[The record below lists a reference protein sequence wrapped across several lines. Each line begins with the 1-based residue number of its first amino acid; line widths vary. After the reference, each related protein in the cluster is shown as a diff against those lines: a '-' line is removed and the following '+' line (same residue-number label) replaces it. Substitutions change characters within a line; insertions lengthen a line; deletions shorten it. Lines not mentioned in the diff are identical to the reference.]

1 MAGNLLPP
9 CAVPRA
15 SFHGLP
21 EFSRRRAAQA
31 EWAFQDAPFIG
42 CGMTKAIALV
52 VAAGSGLR
60 VGGEIPKQF
69 LHLAG
74 KPLLRYCLETFL
86 NHPKIA
92 AVRVVIN
99 PTYRPLYDAAT
110 DGLPLLSAVDGGAT
124 RQESVHLGLESLVDA
139 APDLVLI
146 HDAAR
151 PFLDAATIDRT
162 LDALVAHRAALVA
175 VPVVDTL
182 KRAEGAFSGVTVDR
196 AGLWR
201 AQTPQGFHFETILAA
216 HRQLAKNGSEMTDDA
231 AVAEA
236 TGQKVILVQGH
247 EDNFKVTTQADLAR
261 AERMLKTPMANSPI
275 SPTTASTAYE
285 YRTGNGFDVHRL
297 IAGDGVHICG
307 IKIPCEWRL
316 EGHSDA
322 DVALH
327 ALTDAI
333 LGAISA
339 KDIGAHFPPSDPQW
353 RGAESWRFLDHASKL
368 VQQRGGKITHCDV
381 TIICEKPKV
390 GPHRDA
396 MVQRV
401 AEILAIAQDRVSVK
415 ATTTEKLGF
424 TGRGEGIAAQATATV
439 ALPVA

>member
-1 MAGNLLPP
+1 MK
-9 CAVPRA
+9 
-15 SFHGLP
+15 
-21 EFSRRRAAQA
+21 
-31 EWAFQDAPFIG
+31 
-42 CGMTKAIALV
+42 KAIALI

-69 LHLAG
+69 LHLGG
-74 KPLLRYCLETFL
+74 KPLLRYCLETFAA
-86 NHPKIA
+86 HPRISGIC
-92 AVRVVIN
+92 VVIN
-99 PTYRPLYDAAT
+99 PSYRPFYEAAVA
-110 DGLPLLSAVDGGAT
+110 GLDVLPAVDGGAT
-124 RQESVHLGLESLVDA
+124 RQESVRLGLESLA
-139 APDLVLI
+139 AMQPDLVLI

-162 LDALVAHRAALVA
+162 LDSLAEHSAALVA

-182 KRAEGAFSGVTVDR
+182 KRAEGSFSGQTVDR
-196 AGLWR
+196 KDLWR
-201 AQTPQGFHFETILAA
+201 AQTPQGFHFDAILAG
-216 HRQLAKNGSEMTDDA
+216 HRTVAGNGQDMTDDA

-236 TGQKVILVQGH
+236 TGQRVVLVQGH
-247 EDNFKVTTQADLAR
+247 EDNFKVTTPADLVR
-261 AERMLKTPMANSPI
+261 AERMLQDAM
-275 SPTTASTAYE
+275 SPTPEHQSFE

-297 IAGDGVHICG
+297 IAGDGVYLCG

-353 RGAESWRFLDHASKL
+353 RGAESWKFLDHANKL
-368 VQQRGGKITHCDV
+368 VHQRHGKITHCDI

-396 MVQRV
+396 MVARV
-401 AEILAIAQDRVSVK
+401 AEILGIEQDRVSVK

-424 TGRGEGIAAQATATV
+424 TGRGEGIATQATATV
-439 ALPVA
+439 ALPVR

>member
-1 MAGNLLPP
+1 
-9 CAVPRA
+9 
-15 SFHGLP
+15 
-21 EFSRRRAAQA
+21 
-31 EWAFQDAPFIG
+31 
-42 CGMTKAIALV
+42 MTKAIALI

-60 VGGEIPKQF
+60 IGGEVPKQF

-86 NHPKIA
+86 AHPRISG
-92 AVRVVIN
+92 VCVVIN
-99 PTYRPLYDAAT
+99 PSYRPFYDAAAA
-110 DGLPLLSAVDGGAT
+110 GLPLMPAVNGGAT
-124 RQESVHLGLESLVDA
+124 RQESVRLGLESLTSQQ
-139 APDLVLI
+139 PDLVLI

-162 LDALVAHRAALVA
+162 LDALDQHQAALVA

-182 KRAEGAFSGVTVDR
+182 KRAADGFSGQTVDR
-196 AGLWR
+196 KDLWR
-201 AQTPQGFHFETILAA
+201 AQTPQGFRFISILAA
-216 HRQLAKNGSEMTDDA
+216 HRAVADSGKEMTDDA

-236 TGQKVILVQGH
+236 AGQRVMLVEGH
-247 EDNFKVTTQADLAR
+247 EDNFKVTTPADLAR
-261 AERMLKTPMANSPI
+261 AERMLQATMPPA
-275 SPTTASTAYE
+275 TTQDQRAYE

-297 IAGDGVHICG
+297 LAGDGVHLCG
-307 IKIPCEWRL
+307 VKIPCEWRL

-353 RGAESWRFLDHASKL
+353 RGAESWKFLDHANKL
-368 VQQRGGKITHCDV
+368 VHQRSGKIVHCDV

-396 MVQRV
+396 MVARI
-401 AEILAIAQDRVSVK
+401 AEILRIEPDRVSVK

-439 ALPVA
+439 ALPAR

>member
-1 MAGNLLPP
+1 
-9 CAVPRA
+9 
-15 SFHGLP
+15 
-21 EFSRRRAAQA
+21 
-31 EWAFQDAPFIG
+31 
-42 CGMTKAIALV
+42 MTKAIALV
-52 VAAGSGLR
+52 VAAGNGLR

-86 NHPKIA
+86 AHPRIA
-92 AVRVVIN
+92 EVRVVIN
-99 PTYRPLYDAAT
+99 PTYRALYDAAT
-110 DGLPLLSAVDGGAT
+110 VGLQLLSVVDGGAT
-124 RQESVHLGLESLVDA
+124 RQASVRLGLESLEA
-139 APDLVLI
+139 SFPDVVLI

-162 LDALVAHRAALVA
+162 LDALAAHRAALVA

-182 KRAEGAFSGVTVDR
+182 KRADSAFSGVTVDR
-196 AGLWR
+196 TGLWR
-201 AQTPQGFHFETILAA
+201 AQTPQGFHFQTILAG
-216 HRQLAKNGSEMTDDA
+216 HRQLADSGTEMTDDA

-236 TGQKVILVQGH
+236 TGQQVILVHGH

-261 AERMLKTPMANSPI
+261 AERMLKTPMPS
-275 SPTTASTAYE
+275 SPTSTTVVPTACE

-297 IAGDGVHICG
+297 IAGDGVHLCG
-307 IKIPCEWRL
+307 IKIPCDWRL

-339 KDIGAHFPPSDPQW
+339 KDIGAPFPPSDPQW
-353 RGAESWRFLDHASKL
+353 RGAESWRFLDHANRL
-368 VQQRGGKITHCDV
+368 VQERGGKITHCDV

-390 GPHRDA
+390 GPYRDA

-401 AEILAIAQDRVSVK
+401 AEILAIAPDRVSVK
-415 ATTTEKLGF
+415 ATTT
-424 TGRGEGIAAQATATV
+424 AQATATV
-439 ALPVA
+439 ALPIT

>member
-1 MAGNLLPP
+1 M
-9 CAVPRA
+9 
-15 SFHGLP
+15 
-21 EFSRRRAAQA
+21 E
-31 EWAFQDAPFIG
+31 
-42 CGMTKAIALV
+42 KAIALI

-69 LHLAG
+69 LHLGG
-74 KPLLRYCLETFL
+74 KPLLRYCLETFAA
-86 NHPKIA
+86 HPRISGIC
-92 AVRVVIN
+92 VVIN
-99 PTYRPLYDAAT
+99 PSYRPFYEAAVA
-110 DGLPLLSAVDGGAT
+110 GLDILPAVNGGAT
-124 RQESVHLGLESLVDA
+124 RQESVRLGLESLA
-139 APDLVLI
+139 ASAPDLVLI

-162 LDALVAHRAALVA
+162 LDSLAEHTAALVA

-182 KRAEGAFSGVTVDR
+182 KRADGTFSGVTVDR
-196 AGLWR
+196 KDLWR
-201 AQTPQGFHFETILAA
+201 AQTPQGFHFQSILTA
-216 HRQLAKNGSEMTDDA
+216 HRAVAGNGQEMTDDA

-236 TGQKVILVQGH
+236 TGQRVVLVQGH
-247 EDNFKVTTQADLAR
+247 EDNFKVTTPADLAR
-261 AERMLKTPMANSPI
+261 AERTLAERMLQDAM
-275 SPTTASTAYE
+275 SPTTDPQSFEYRPLE

-297 IAGDGVHICG
+297 IAGDGVYLCG
-307 IKIPCEWRL
+307 IKIPCDWRL

-353 RGAESWRFLDHASKL
+353 RGAESWKFLDHANKL
-368 VQQRGGKITHCDV
+368 VHQRHGKITHCDV

-396 MVQRV
+396 MVARV
-401 AEILAIAQDRVSVK
+401 AEILGIEQDRVSVK

-424 TGRGEGIAAQATATV
+424 TGRGEGIATQATATV
-439 ALPVA
+439 ALPVR

>member
-1 MAGNLLPP
+1 
-9 CAVPRA
+9 
-15 SFHGLP
+15 
-21 EFSRRRAAQA
+21 
-31 EWAFQDAPFIG
+31 
-42 CGMTKAIALV
+42 MTKAIALI

-86 NHPKIA
+86 AHPRINE
-92 AVRVVIN
+92 VRVVIN
-99 PTYRPLYDAAT
+99 PSYRPFYEAAAA
-110 DGLPLLSAVDGGAT
+110 GLPLMPAVNGGAT
-124 RQESVHLGLESLVDA
+124 RQESVRLGLESLVELQ
-139 APDLVLI
+139 PDLVLI

-162 LDALVAHRAALVA
+162 LDALDQHQAALVA

-182 KRAEGAFSGVTVDR
+182 KRAENGFSGQTVDR
-196 AGLWR
+196 KDLWR
-201 AQTPQGFHFETILAA
+201 AQTPQGFRFISILAA
-216 HRQLAKNGSEMTDDA
+216 HRAVANSGKEMTDDA

-236 TGQKVILVQGH
+236 TGQRVVLVEGH
-247 EDNFKVTTQADLAR
+247 EDNFKVTTPADLAR
-261 AERMLKTPMANSPI
+261 AERMLQATMPPATVQSQH
-275 SPTTASTAYE
+275 AYE

-297 IAGDGVHICG
+297 LTGDGVHLCG
-307 IKIPCEWRL
+307 VKIPCEWRL

-353 RGAESWRFLDHASKL
+353 RGAESWKFLDHANKL
-368 VQQRGGKITHCDV
+368 VHQRDGKIVHCDV

-396 MVQRV
+396 MVARI
-401 AEILAIAQDRVSVK
+401 AEILRIETDRVSVK

-439 ALPVA
+439 ALPAR

>member
-1 MAGNLLPP
+1 
-9 CAVPRA
+9 
-15 SFHGLP
+15 
-21 EFSRRRAAQA
+21 
-31 EWAFQDAPFIG
+31 
-42 CGMTKAIALV
+42 MTKAIALV
-52 VAAGSGLR
+52 VAAGNGLR

-69 LHLAG
+69 LHLGG
-74 KPLLRYCLETFL
+74 KPLLCYCLEAFL
-86 NHPKIA
+86 AHPRIA
-92 AVRVVIN
+92 GIRVVIN
-99 PTYRPLYDAAT
+99 PTYRPLYAAAV
-110 DGLPLLSAVDGGAT
+110 DGLSLMPAVDGGAT
-124 RQESVHLGLESLVDA
+124 RQDSVRLGLESLLEEQ
-139 APDLVLI
+139 PDLVLI

-162 LDALVAHRAALVA
+162 LDALADHPAALVA

-182 KRAEGAFSGVTVDR
+182 KRAEGAFSGQTVDR
-196 AGLWR
+196 KDLWR
-201 AQTPQGFHFETILAA
+201 AQTPQGFHFDTILAG
-216 HRQLAKNGSEMTDDA
+216 HRALADSGKEMTDDA
-231 AVAEA
+231 AIAEA
-236 TGQKVILVQGH
+236 TGHKVVLVLGH
-247 EDNFKVTTQADLAR
+247 EDNFKVTTPADLAR
-261 AERMLKTPMANSPI
+261 AERMLQPTMSSPAITPASP
-275 SPTTASTAYE
+275 SSYE

-297 IAGDGVHICG
+297 IAGDGVHMCG
-307 IKIPCEWRL
+307 VKIPCDWRL

-327 ALTDAI
+327 ALTDAV

-353 RGAESWRFLDHASKL
+353 RGAESWKFLDHANKL
-368 VQQRGGKITHCDV
+368 VKQRGGKIIHCDI

-401 AEILAIAQDRVSVK
+401 AEILGIERDRVSVK

-439 ALPVA
+439 ALPIS

>member
-1 MAGNLLPP
+1 
-9 CAVPRA
+9 
-15 SFHGLP
+15 
-21 EFSRRRAAQA
+21 
-31 EWAFQDAPFIG
+31 
-42 CGMTKAIALV
+42 MTKAIALV

-69 LHLAG
+69 LTLAG

-86 NHPKIA
+86 AHPRIA

-99 PTYRPLYDAAT
+99 PTYRALYDAAT
-110 DGLPLLSAVDGGAT
+110 AGLALMPAVDGGAT
-124 RQESVHLGLESLVDA
+124 RQASVRLGLESLEA
-139 APDLVLI
+139 SKPDLVLI

-151 PFLDAATIDRT
+151 PFLDAATIDRS
-162 LDALVAHRAALVA
+162 LVALAEHQAALVA
-175 VPVVDTL
+175 IPVVDTL

-196 AGLWR
+196 TGLWR
-201 AQTPQGFHFETILAA
+201 AQTPQGFHFGAILAS
-216 HRQLAKNGSEMTDDA
+216 HRQLADSGIEMTDDA

-236 TGQKVILVQGH
+236 TGHKVILVPGH
-247 EDNFKVTTQADLAR
+247 EDNFKVTTQADLIR
-261 AERMLKTPMANSPI
+261 AERMLNFPMSQKPSSA
-275 SPTTASTAYE
+275 TAFE

-297 IAGDGVHICG
+297 IAGDGVHMCG

-353 RGAESWRFLDHASKL
+353 RGAESWKFLDHANKL
-368 VQQRGGKITHCDV
+368 VKQRGGKITHCDI

-390 GPHRDA
+390 GPHREA
-396 MVQRV
+396 MIQRV
-401 AEILAIAQDRVSVK
+401 AEILAIDAERVSVK

-439 ALPVA
+439 ALPLT

>member
-1 MAGNLLPP
+1 
-9 CAVPRA
+9 
-15 SFHGLP
+15 
-21 EFSRRRAAQA
+21 
-31 EWAFQDAPFIG
+31 
-42 CGMTKAIALV
+42 MTKAIALV

-69 LHLAG
+69 LTLDG

-86 NHPKIA
+86 AHPRIA
-92 AVRVVIN
+92 GVRVVIN
-99 PTYRPLYDAAT
+99 PTYRPLYAAAT
-110 DGLPLLSAVDGGAT
+110 AGLSLMPAVDGGAT
-124 RQESVHLGLESLVDA
+124 RQESVRLGLESLVDEK
-139 APDLVLI
+139 PDLVLI

-151 PFLDAATIDRT
+151 PFIDAATIDRT
-162 LDALVAHRAALVA
+162 LDALADHPAALVA

-182 KRAEGAFSGVTVDR
+182 KRAADAFSGVTVDR
-196 AGLWR
+196 KDLWR
-201 AQTPQGFHFETILAA
+201 AQTPQGFHFNAILDG
-216 HRQLAKNGSEMTDDA
+216 HRSLAGNGTEMTDDA

-236 TGQKVILVQGH
+236 TGHKVVLVLGH
-247 EDNFKVTTQADLAR
+247 EDNFKVTTPADLAR
-261 AERMLKTPMANSPI
+261 AERMLQTAMSPQ
-275 SPTTASTAYE
+275 SQNPTATTYE

-297 IAGDGVHICG
+297 LAGDGVHMCG
-307 IKIPCEWRL
+307 VKIPCEWRL

-327 ALTDAI
+327 ALTDAV

-353 RGAESWRFLDHASKL
+353 RGAESWKFLDHANKL
-368 VQQRGGKITHCDV
+368 VQQRGGKITHCDI

-396 MVQRV
+396 MVDRV
-401 AEILAIAQDRVSVK
+401 AEILGIERDRVSVK

-439 ALPVA
+439 ALPI

>member
-1 MAGNLLPP
+1 
-9 CAVPRA
+9 
-15 SFHGLP
+15 
-21 EFSRRRAAQA
+21 
-31 EWAFQDAPFIG
+31 
-42 CGMTKAIALV
+42 MTKAIALV

-69 LHLAG
+69 LNLAG

-86 NHPKIA
+86 AHPRIA

-99 PTYRPLYDAAT
+99 PTYRPLYESAT
-110 DGLPLLSAVDGGAT
+110 IGLPLMPAVDGGAT
-124 RQESVHLGLESLVDA
+124 RQASVRLGLESLEA
-139 APDLVLI
+139 SKPDLVLI

-151 PFLDAATIDRT
+151 PFLDAATIDRS
-162 LDALVAHRAALVA
+162 LDALADHQAALVA

-182 KRAEGAFSGVTVDR
+182 KRAEGAYSGVTVDR
-196 AGLWR
+196 TSLWR
-201 AQTPQGFHFETILAA
+201 AQTPQGFHFRTILAG
-216 HRQLAKNGSEMTDDA
+216 HRQLADSGTEMTDDA

-236 TGQKVILVQGH
+236 AGHQVILVPGH
-247 EDNFKVTTQADLAR
+247 EDNFKVTTQADLIR
-261 AERMLKTPMANSPI
+261 AERMLRSTMSHKPS
-275 SPTTASTAYE
+275 STTAFE

-297 IAGDGVHICG
+297 IAGDGVHMCG
-307 IKIPCEWRL
+307 IKIPCDWRL

-327 ALTDAI
+327 ALTDAV

-353 RGAESWRFLDHASKL
+353 RGAESWKFLDHANKL
-368 VQQRGGKITHCDV
+368 VKQRGGKITHCDI

-396 MVQRV
+396 MVRRV
-401 AEILAIAQDRVSVK
+401 AEILGIDAERVSVK

-439 ALPVA
+439 ALPLT